1 MTRQNK
7 RKGESIDSLL
17 RKFKRKIKNE
27 GTLQELRDREHFE
40 KPSETRKKQQKAA
53 ANRTKTEQ
61 KQNEL
66 T

>member
-1 MTRQNK
+1 MTSQKK

-27 GTLQELRDREHFE
+27 GTLTELREREYFE
-40 KPSETRKKQQKAA
+40 KPSETKKKRLKAA
-53 ANRTKTEQ
+53 VSRTRTEQ

>member
-27 GTLQELRDREHFE
+27 GTLQELRDREYFE
-40 KPSETRKKQQKAA
+40 KPSESRKKEEKAA

>member
-27 GTLQELRDREHFE
+27 GTLKELRDREFFE
-40 KPSETRKKQQKAA
+40 KPSEARKKQQKAA

>member
-1 MTRQNK
+1 MTRQDK

-27 GTLQELRDREHFE
+27 GTLKELRDREYFE
-40 KPSETRKKQQKAA
+40 KPSETRKKRHKAA
-53 ANRTKTEQ
+53 VKRTQSEQ
-61 KQNEL
+61 RLNEL